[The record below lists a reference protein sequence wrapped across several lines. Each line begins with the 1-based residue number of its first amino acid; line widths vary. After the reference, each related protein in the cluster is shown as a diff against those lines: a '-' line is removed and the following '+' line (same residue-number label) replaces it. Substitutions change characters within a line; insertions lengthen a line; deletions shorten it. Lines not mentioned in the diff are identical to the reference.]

1 MDFTLRSRCITA
13 AAASNHRR
21 TTMPAILRTA
31 LLTLTLNLMW
41 PAAPLSANVITDW
54 DTKAVAFVGPIPGGA
69 MAQRELAM
77 VHIAMFDAVNSIEP
91 RYRPY
96 LGQLPVPKTTSQE
109 AAAASAAAGVLAGLH
124 PDRAGEIKAALA
136 SDLAGIADGD
146 AKINGVKLGEAIAA
160 KVLQARANDGANAPD
175 AYRPKTKP
183 GAYVPT
189 PITVGSPWP
198 NMTPFAM
205 SGPSQFRPPPPVA
218 LDSKDWATD
227 YNEIRAYGGKA
238 STTRSPQQT
247 ETARFWLMVGPPAYH
262 PVPRQIVLAKQLN
275 VIDSARFMALFA
287 VALTDAYIAVFDAKY
302 RYEFWRPI
310 TAIRNADIDG
320 NPDTDIEVTWQP
332 IDNTPMHPEYP
343 CAHCIQSG
351 AAAGVVEALLGSKDI
366 PEVSITSLTLP
377 GVTHRWTNLDAFA
390 TEIANARIW
399 AGFHYRFSTRVGT
412 EMGREIGRYAVETVM
427 QPVTVGSS
435 VSSRTKE

>member
-1 MDFTLRSRCITA
+1 
-13 AAASNHRR
+13 
-21 TTMPAILRTA
+21 MPIILCRV
-31 LLTLTLNLMW
+31 LLTLALSLIW
-41 PAAPLSANVITDW
+41 PAAPVLANVITDW
-54 DTKAVAFVGPIPGGA
+54 DTKAVAFVGPVPGGA

-77 VHIAMFDAVNSIEP
+77 VHIAMFDAVNSIEQ

-96 LGQLPVPKTTSQE
+96 LGRLAVSKTTSQE

-124 PDRAGEIKAALA
+124 PERSGEIKAALA
-136 SDLAGIADGD
+136 SDLAGIADGE
-146 AKINGVKLGEAIAA
+146 AKLDGVKLGEAIAA

-189 PITVGSPWP
+189 PITVGSAWQ
-198 NMTPFAM
+198 NMIPFAM
-205 SGPSQFRPPPPVA
+205 TKPSQFRPQPPVA
-218 LDSKDWATD
+218 LSSKDWAAD
-227 YNEIRAYGGKA
+227 YNEIRTYGGKA

-262 PVPRQIVLAKQLN
+262 PVPRQIVTAKQMS

-302 RYEFWRPI
+302 HYEFWRPI
-310 TAIRNADIDG
+310 TAIRNGDIDG
-320 NPDTDIEVTWQP
+320 NPDTDIEATWQP
-332 IDNTPMHPEYP
+332 IDSTPMHPEYP
-343 CAHCIQSG
+343 CAHCIESG
-351 AAAGVVEALLGSKDI
+351 AAAGVMEAMLGSKDI
-366 PEVSITSLTLP
+366 PEVLVTSLTLS
-377 GVTHRWTNLDAFA
+377 GVTHRWTDLDAFT

-427 QPVTVGSS
+427 QPVIGQ
-435 VSSRTKE
+435 